1 MLKNAGPRVR
11 WRSEPDKGQSDAI
24 NKAFAQCKGSIVG
37 WLNSDDA
44 YFDKEAIASVVNY
57 FSGHHD
63 VDILYGHA
71 IHADA
76 DGRLIGV
83 MWVPRFSYRRLR
95 WHCFIVQPAV
105 FFRREAIRGPLVDE
119 RFDFAMD
126 WELWLRL
133 GIDRQLA
140 RIDRVLAIDRDQPNR
155 KTRVAAKTKFVEDE
169 EKLRALYGVG
179 RPPRPFRWLIGR
191 AFAVQ
196 RRLMGALK
204 IGEVSRARLAF
215 DGLLDTGA
223 LLKRQLLVRRS
234 RWHE

>member
-1 MLKNAGPRVR
+1 
-11 WRSEPDKGQSDAI
+11 
-24 NKAFAQCKGSIVG
+24 
-37 WLNSDDA
+37 
-44 YFDKEAIASVVNY
+44 
-57 FSGHHD
+57 
-63 VDILYGHA
+63 
-71 IHADA
+71 
-76 DGRLIGV
+76 
-83 MWVPRFSYRRLR
+83 
-95 WHCFIVQPAV
+95 
-105 FFRREAIRGPLVDE
+105 
-119 RFDFAMD
+119 MD